1 MCCISPLYPESA
13 TAISSSFRNETNACR
28 ASVISLWPAQVGP
41 WTQTT
46 CPVAMH
52 TPTSYLSP
60 LPLNL
65 WDMHFSENFIS
76 TGMSV
81 PSSITSALLPIL
93 PKYRLSHTIYLG
105 GEQGMSWLGV
115 SATYSLWEKNLP
127 LCNQGTILLP
137 QIAPT
142 TFDVSFCPLYLPC
155 ENCCVQCH
163 KLLRNRAPTANAL
176 DERPLALFWMDR
188 FCSKAQSK
196 LRVMHQTLSSISGW
210 KHHSLFEEGLS
221 CPLLH
226 WW

>member
-13 TAISSSFRNETNACR
+13 TAISSSFRNKTNACW
-28 ASVISLWPAQVGP
+28 ASVISFWPAWVGP

-52 TPTSYLSP
+52 TPTLYLSP

-65 WDMHFSENFIS
+65 WDMNFSENFIS

-81 PSSITSALLPIL
+81 PSNVTSALLPIS
-93 PKYRLSHTIYLG
+93 PKYRLSHTIYLMRVTRDESTD
-105 GEQGMSWLGV
+105 GECDIF
-115 SATYSLWEKNLP
+115 LWERNLP
-127 LCNQGTILLP
+127 LHIQATILLP

-142 TFDVSFCPLYLPC
+142 TFDTSFRPLYPPF
-155 ENCCVQCH
+155 ENCCVQYH

-176 DERPLALFWMDR
+176 DQRPLALFWMDR

-196 LRVMHQTLSSISGW
+196 LRAMHQTLSSISGW
-210 KHHSLFEEGLS
+210 KHHSLNEEG
-221 CPLLH
+221 
-226 WW
+226 